1 MFDSNKFSD
10 SLFIIRTLAKKQ
22 NSSTGNEF
30 CVRTHPKIPTDLKIK
45 APTRRNL

>member
-22 NSSTGNEF
+22 TGNYF

-45 APTRRNL
+45 TPTRRNL